1 MATITFI
8 MAYVLLMSITI
19 PVMRWVFRAELQE
32 IVDKTVAPVVE
43 FGTHLNDKMEDI
55 CTALDAREMFGKTY
69 TDKEWVES
77 HAVVVQ
83 PVSVPK
89 MSYSTS
95 TNVLTIIDDNGKTI
109 KFNMWKN
116 TDKAFDMLEKMVK
129 QADDLQDDAEEA
141 LLDIE
146 EEIYRKSGEKNPHR
160 GEGVKSKVKK

>member
-1 MATITFI
+1 VATIQFI
-8 MAYVLLMSITI
+8 GAYVLLMLITI
-19 PVMRWVFRAELQE
+19 PVMRWMFRAEIQE
-32 IVDKTVAPVVE
+32 IVDKTLVSVAESNILVNNGEVMRSNSFNEDGTYYGRIVRMSAPEIVEPV
-43 FGTHLNDKMEDI
+43 K
-55 CTALDAREMFGKTY
+55 TA
-69 TDKEWVES
+69 
-77 HAVVVQ
+77 
-83 PVSVPK
+83 SVPK
-89 MSYSTS
+89 MSYSTA

-146 EEIYRKSGEKNPHR
+146 EEIYRKNGEKNPHR